1 MSTPNESYLV
11 GLLGSGIT
19 ASLTPPLHEFAA
31 DRAGVRYLYRPIDLD
46 ALGPGARAAGV
57 LPVGDLLHWGFD
69 FGFNAFNITFP
80 YKQAVLEHLD
90 EVSDAAARLGAVNT
104 VVAKEGRLLGYNTD
118 ISGFAS
124 ALSQGLEPTP
134 GDLRVV
140 TQLGVG
146 GAGSATAA
154 ALLSLGTRTLN
165 LFDLDTQRA
174 IAKAQQLAELYP
186 GATVRA
192 VTEDELAAVLAAS
205 TGLVNATPIGMHH
218 HPGAPLPLDYLHSQ
232 LWVFDVIYLPQNTP
246 LIQKARSIGCRVLPG
261 GLMAVGQAADAF
273 ELITGLSPDRAELLT
288 HFERLLAAQG
298 NQLT

>member
-1 MSTPNESYLV
+1 M
-11 GLLGSGIT
+11 
-19 ASLTPPLHEFAA
+19 
-31 DRAGVRYLYRPIDLD
+31 
-46 ALGPGARAAGV
+46 
-57 LPVGDLLHWGFD
+57 
-69 FGFNAFNITFP
+69 
-80 YKQAVLEHLD
+80 
-90 EVSDAAARLGAVNT
+90 
-104 VVAKEGRLLGYNTD
+104 VAQEGRLRGYNTD
-118 ISGFAS
+118 VSGFAS

-134 GDLRVV
+134 GELRVV

-154 ALLSLGTRTLN
+154 ALLNLGTRTLN
-165 LFDLDTQRA
+165 LFDLDAQRA

-192 VTEDELAAVLAAS
+192 VTKAELAEALAAS

-218 HPGAPLPLDYLHSQ
+218 HPGAPLPLGYLHPQ
-232 LWVFDVIYLPQNTP
+232 LWVFDVIYLPQKTL

-288 HFERLLAAQG
+288 HFKRLLAAQG